1 MVSVLMS
8 YTGIVENGKV
18 TLPPEAQFPDGTK
31 VRIEPVEPAAE
42 APTLADSLREFIGT
56 FDDLPSDFARN
67 HDHYIH
73 GTPRK

>member
-1 MVSVLMS
+1 MS

-18 TLPPEAQFPDGTK
+18 TLPPEARLPDGTR
-31 VRIEPVEPAAE
+31 VRIEPVESPAP
-42 APTLADSLREFIGT
+42 PTLADSLSEFIGV
-56 FDDLPSDFARN
+56 FDDLPTDFARN